1 MANYIVRRMLWNLLV
16 IMVISMIT
24 FGLMHAVP
32 GGPFD
37 KEKALPEEIKK
48 NLEERYHL
56 DEPLPMQ
63 YVTLYL
69 RYPGAARI
77 QRCSGHLTAR

>member
-32 GGPFD
+32 GRP
-37 KEKALPEEIKK
+37 
-48 NLEERYHL
+48 
-56 DEPLPMQ
+56 
-63 YVTLYL
+63 V
-69 RYPGAARI
+69 
-77 QRCSGHLTAR
+77 